1 MAEKVSQNPRASDDQ
16 KASAYFYLGKIYSD
30 QKYFDKA
37 LSALNQVTK
46 LSDNEQTAEA
56 RYTIA
61 YIYYVQRDLDIAQQL
76 CLNANKESAGYNY
89 WIAKSVILLADILA
103 EKGDLFNAQAA
114 LEGLIENYDED
125 QELVSIAKAKLQQ
138 LKIRAQA
145 NNRLIDES
153 DDNNSLEMEEEQ

>member
-1 MAEKVSQNPRASDDQ
+1 MGVSSFQP
-16 KASAYFYLGKIYSD
+16 
-30 QKYFDKA
+30 
-37 LSALNQVTK
+37 
-46 LSDNEQTAEA
+46 
-56 RYTIA
+56 
-61 YIYYVQRDLDIAQQL
+61 
-76 CLNANKESAGYNY
+76 
-89 WIAKSVILLADILA
+89 AKSVILLADILA

-153 DDNNSLEMEEEQ
+153 GDNSSLEMEEEQ